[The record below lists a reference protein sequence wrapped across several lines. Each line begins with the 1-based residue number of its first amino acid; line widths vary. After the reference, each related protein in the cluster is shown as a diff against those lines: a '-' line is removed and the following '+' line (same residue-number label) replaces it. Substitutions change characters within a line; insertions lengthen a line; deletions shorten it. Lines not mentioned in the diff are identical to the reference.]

1 MNKKINKDIF
11 GKALLDYL
19 NNNFTENLTTYSSIA
34 GEDEMELSWL
44 FRSFHE
50 MPLIEQTALKSC
62 KGSVL
67 DIGCGAGNHALYLQN
82 KNLRVK
88 AIDISKGAIETCI
101 RRGVKE
107 AKTQSIWE
115 LKNQKF
121 DTIIALMNG
130 TGLCG
135 KLENLDNFLIHLKSL
150 LNKNGQILI
159 DSSDIIYMYKDDS
172 GELINTDNSN
182 YYGEVNFEFKYK
194 NEFSEKFD
202 WLFID
207 FDKLKAHANNL
218 ELKCEMIEE
227 GYHYDYL
234 AKLTLI

>member
-172 GELINTDNSN
+172 GELINPDNSN

>member
-172 GELINTDNSN
+172 GELINPDNSN

-218 ELKCEMIEE
+218 QLKCEMIEE

>member
-1 MNKKINKDIF
+1 MIKKINKDIF
-11 GKALLDYL
+11 GKALLDFQ
-19 NNNFTENLTTYSSIA
+19 NNNFTENLMTYSSIA
-34 GEDEMELSWL
+34 GIDEMELSWL

-62 KGSVL
+62 KGTVL
-67 DIGCGAGNHALYLQN
+67 DIGCGAGNHAFYLQN
-82 KNLRVK
+82 KNINVK

-101 RRGVKE
+101 ARGVKN
-107 AKTQSIWE
+107 AKKQSIWD
-115 LKNQKF
+115 LKDEKF
-121 DTIIALMNG
+121 DTVIALMNG

-135 KLENLDNFLIHLKSL
+135 KLEKLDDFLIHLKSL
-150 LNKNGQILI
+150 LTENGQILI

-172 GELINTDNSN
+172 GALTIPNSTN

-207 FDKLKAHANNL
+207 FNKLKVHANNL
-218 ELKCEMIEE
+218 GLKCEMKQE

-234 AKLTLI
+234 AKLTLS